1 MSIKLRQLEAFY
13 AVGQLGSM
21 TLAAKK
27 LKISQPAVS
36 RLLSNYSESIEFKL
50 FHRQNGKLV
59 PTQDARFLL
68 REVGRL
74 LDSLEHIDEITQN
87 LTSGNAGHL
96 KIACLPGFSTS
107 HMPRVLSDFLTNR
120 PNVTV
125 NLEPDGSNRIIEW
138 IISEQYDCGITDV
151 FSDHPAVECEQ
162 IPMRT
167 VCIMSEGS
175 MLGKKKIIT
184 PEDLVNEPMIHSR
197 RDSAFYSK
205 LEEVFTSR
213 NVKINSWIETRQ
225 FNSACM
231 LVSEGRGV
239 SIVSE
244 MDAREYENRGLIIR
258 PFKPLITHNLI
269 LVRPKHTAL
278 STIASEFI
286 EFFEKSLEPFR
297 LKS

>member
-1 MSIKLRQLEAFY
+1 
-13 AVGQLGSM
+13 
-21 TLAAKK
+21 
-27 LKISQPAVS
+27 
-36 RLLSNYSESIEFKL
+36 
-50 FHRQNGKLV
+50 
-59 PTQDARFLL
+59 
-68 REVGRL
+68 
-74 LDSLEHIDEITQN
+74 
-87 LTSGNAGHL
+87 
-96 KIACLPGFSTS
+96 
-107 HMPRVLSDFLTNR
+107 
-120 PNVTV
+120 
-125 NLEPDGSNRIIEW
+125 
-138 IISEQYDCGITDV
+138 
-151 FSDHPAVECEQ
+151 
-162 IPMRT
+162 
-167 VCIMSEGS
+167 MSEGNI
-175 MLGKKKIIT
+175 LGEKKIIT

-197 RDSAFYSK
+197 RDSAFYRK

-244 MDAREYENRGLIIR
+244 MDAREYESRGLIIR